1 MTLTCSSVGF
11 LNWAGQRG
19 HLKPIYSPPAALPET
34 VKQKRIG
41 YPLSDG
47 QILHLLDNL
56 PAGEVHDRWRFAIQL
71 GAVYGLCPKELRH
84 LLIKDGVSGAK
95 LWTTYQKSM
104 GGTKGAKTEP
114 RRLRPLFLRDAMV
127 PLMIGGSRHGCRW
140 ANNCQR

>member
-19 HLKPIYSPPAALPET
+19 HLKPIYSPPAVLPET

-71 GAVYGLCPKELRH
+71 CAVYGLRPEELRH

-95 LWTTYQKSM
+95 LLTTYQKSM

-114 RRLRPLFLRDAMV
+114 RRLRPLFLRDAD
-127 PLMIGGSRHGCRW
+127 GSAIDWRLQDGCRW
-140 ANNCQR
+140 ANNCRH

>member
-34 VKQKRIG
+34 LTPKRIR
-41 YPLSDG
+41 YPLIDA
-47 QILHLLDNL
+47 QILHLLHTL

-71 GAVYGLCPKELRH
+71 CAVFGLRPEELRH
-84 LLIKDGVSGAK
+84 LRIKDGATGAE
-95 LWTTYQKSM
+95 LWTIYQKSM

-114 RRLRPLFLRDAMV
+114 RQLHPLLLRDAD
-127 PLMIGGSRHGCRW
+127 GSAVDWMLQARCRW
-140 ANNCQR
+140 ANNCRL